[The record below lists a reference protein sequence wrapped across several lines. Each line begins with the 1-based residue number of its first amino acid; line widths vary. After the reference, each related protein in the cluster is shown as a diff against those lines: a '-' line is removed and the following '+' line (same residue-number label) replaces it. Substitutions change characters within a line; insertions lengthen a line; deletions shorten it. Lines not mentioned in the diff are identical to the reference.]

1 MANYSILIGYLELI
15 SILSIITIIILQ
27 IGCHLLKHFMLNTH
41 QENVCKLNVSS
52 EALNI
57 TGLDS
62 GYSTVFPK
70 AIQ

>member
-1 MANYSILIGYLELI
+1 M
-15 SILSIITIIILQ
+15 
-27 IGCHLLKHFMLNTH
+27 
-41 QENVCKLNVSS
+41 CKLNVSS

-70 AIQ
+70 PFNNIKLE